1 MAMGRCRRQG
11 AKQRAF
17 RMLDR
22 GSGLMFNFIWV
33 FGVGKSWKKTGNHS
47 CSNNSNRDLHLK
59 RC

>member
-17 RMLDR
+17 RLLDR

-33 FGVGKSWKKTGNHS
+33 FGVGKSWKK
-47 CSNNSNRDLHLK
+47 NR
-59 RC
+59 